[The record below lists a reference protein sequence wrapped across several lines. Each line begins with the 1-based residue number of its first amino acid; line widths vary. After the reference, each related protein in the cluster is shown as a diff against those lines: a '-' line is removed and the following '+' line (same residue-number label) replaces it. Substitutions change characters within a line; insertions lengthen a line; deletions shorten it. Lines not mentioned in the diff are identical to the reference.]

1 MPISLGLSGEA
12 GAPPEQAP
20 AAPESRPG
28 EGGGPG
34 RPAPAARADSPS
46 TLHSPA
52 RRPDPA
58 PREASSVGD
67 TPTDR
72 AELEARTARI
82 AREAASAPDLGALAE
97 RVAACTACALSAGRT
112 QTVFMDGTAPA
123 RVMFVGEA
131 PGFHEDRTG
140 TPFVGPAGK
149 LLTDIVTKGMGL
161 DRSEVVIANVLKCR
175 PPENRDPA
183 PAEKQLCTGWLD
195 RQIELVNPEVVIAL
209 GRHAAGHLLGTEDPL
224 GRLRGRVWSRN
235 GRRVVV
241 TYHPAFLLRSPH
253 MKKECWADI
262 QVAMAELGLER
273 PDQGGSGSPGNRAPG
288 GR

>member
-1 MPISLGLSGEA
+1 MA
-12 GAPPEQAP
+12 PEQGTDATENRP
-20 AAPESRPG
+20 GKTQDPESS
-28 EGGGPG
+28 
-34 RPAPAARADSPS
+34 AQPAARADSPS
-46 TLHSPA
+46 TTHSPA
-52 RRPDPA
+52 SRAATA
-58 PREASSVGD
+58 PGKASSGAA

-72 AELEARTARI
+72 AELEARKAQI
-82 AREAASAPDLGALAE
+82 AQEAASAPDLEVLEE

-112 QTVFMDGTAPA
+112 RTVFMDGSAPA

-195 RQIELVNPEVVIAL
+195 RQIELVNPEVLIAL

-224 GRLRGRVWSRN
+224 GRLRGRVWNRN

-262 QVAMAELGLER
+262 QVAMAELGLDR
-273 PDQGGSGSPGNRAPG
+273 PGRGGSGSPGNRAPG
-288 GR
+288 EG